1 MRRGLI
7 ARIDLRAA
15 RSNLK
20 HISKAAGGRHV
31 IAVVKADA
39 YGHGSVELS
48 RAFLEAG
55 AQTLAV
61 AFVSEAARL
70 REAGITSPV
79 LVLFDRSEIESFFD
93 LDLTPVIH
101 DMKTAQEFSRAAQHR
116 EKPIKVHVKVDTGM
130 GRMGLEDPADLAK
143 IAGLPGLELAGLM
156 SHLSDADLADKD
168 YSLSQVERFQKSI
181 EDFYRSKNV
190 LRHISNS
197 AAVFACPEAHMDAV
211 RPGLSLYGISP
222 FEDEREGVEALRP
235 VLSVSA
241 RILTVRRIPK
251 GGTISYGRTYTAER
265 DMLAAV
271 LATGYA
277 DGYSRALSNQSH
289 VIVRG
294 RKVPVTGRVC
304 MDLTMADV
312 TQVEGVSESDEAVLL
327 GSAGGETITA
337 WELARGAGTIPYE
350 ILTSLGARAMRV
362 YQ

>member
-39 YGHGSVELS
+39 YGHGAVELS

-61 AFVSEAARL
+61 AFVSEAVRL
-70 REAGITSPV
+70 REAGITSPM
-79 LVLFDRSEIESFFD
+79 LVLFDRSDIKSFFD

-101 DMKTAQEFSRAAQHR
+101 DMNTAEEFSRAAQHR

-143 IAGLPGLELAGLM
+143 IAGLPGLEITGLM
-156 SHLSDADLADKD
+156 SHLSDADLADPEC
-168 YSLSQVERFQKSI
+168 SLRQVERFQKSI
-181 EDFYRSKNV
+181 AGFIEFKKI

-197 AAVFACPEAHMDAV
+197 AAVFRCPEAHMDAV

-222 FEDEREGVEALRP
+222 FEDKPDGVEALRP

-241 RILTVRRIPK
+241 RILTIRRIPK

-277 DGYSRALSNQSH
+277 DGYTRALSNRSH

-312 TQVEGVSESDEAVLL
+312 TGVEGVSESDEAVLL
-327 GSAGGETITA
+327 GSAGSEAITA

-350 ILTSLGARAMRV
+350 ILTSLGTGAMRV